1 MSVTGNQEKSKYLI
15 FLQRDEIEKSYDVIN
30 ILTCKEI
37 IDMRDYD
44 LKNEAQKEIIKNKIL
59 DYTTFYRIIKNKK
72 KKTNNWEQEE
82 SNTKLLNNMLNPEIP
97 NNLKPFLIDF
107 AGEHGEHDIVF
118 LEIVNDFDD
127 SRNITLIPIEINLNG
142 NYIMPRM
149 YNIPNQIYKNNF
161 ESRSKDNLITKFKS
175 NPIKNVI
182 FNKEKFNAIN
192 KNIKKKIITNV
203 NDKIQFSNGDINEG
217 ICGFSLE
224 KVNNMIRITS
234 DCFENVRPK
243 TPIPK
248 TPIPKTPINNNLFPE
263 VAKLER
269 NNPPISIAKKP
280 SSPAKSDPGAT
291 RSYANTSRKIS
302 SASSENNPKQPW
314 H

>member
-15 FLQRDEIEKSYDVIN
+15 FLQRDEKTNSYDVIN

-44 LKNEAQKEIIKNKIL
+44 LKDDIQKKNIRNKIL
-59 DYTTFYRIIKNKK
+59 DYTTFYRLIINKK

-82 SNTKLLNNMLNPEIP
+82 SNTELLNKMLNPGIP

-127 SRNITLIPIEINLNG
+127 SRNITLIPIEIDER

-149 YNIPNQIYKNNF
+149 YYIPNQIYKENF
-161 ESRSKDNLITKFKS
+161 ESRSEANLINNLKS
-175 NPIKNVI
+175 NSIQNVN
-182 FNKEKFNAIN
+182 FNEVKFNEIT
-192 KNIKKKIITNV
+192 KNIEDKTITDVDKKI
-203 NDKIQFSNGDINEG
+203 KFSNGDINEG

-248 TPIPKTPINNNLFPE
+248 TSIPKTSINNNLFPE
-263 VAKLER
+263 VAKLKR
-269 NNPPISIAKKP
+269 NNPPSSIAKKP
-280 SSPAKSDPGAT
+280 SSPAKSEPGAT

-302 SASSENNPKQPW
+302 SASSENNPKKHW
-314 H
+314 R